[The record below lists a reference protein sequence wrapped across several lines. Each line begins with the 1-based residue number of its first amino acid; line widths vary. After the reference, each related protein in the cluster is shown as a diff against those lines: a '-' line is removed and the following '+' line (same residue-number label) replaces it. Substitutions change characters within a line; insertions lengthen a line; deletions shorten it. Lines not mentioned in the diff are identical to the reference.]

1 MFERKATKRE
11 LMRLS
16 LEKSAALDEH
26 NVRVH
31 KEFNELKREL
41 TNEIDSRIAELR
53 VANDVLHSELTA
65 LKADK
70 RPKIVDNT
78 PEIVAHENYYRMT
91 FRDENGNVKTQ
102 VEITP
107 NDVTIEANEIYLN
120 GKNISS
126 DQI

>member
-11 LMRLS
+11 LMQLS

-26 NVRVH
+26 NARVH

-70 RPKIVDNT
+70 RPKNVDNT

-91 FRDENGNVKTQ
+91 FRDENGSVKTQ
-102 VEITP
+102 VE
-107 NDVTIEANEIYLN
+107 
-120 GKNISS
+120 
-126 DQI
+126 